1 MKFTIF
7 REMLDYM
14 AHISEVIDADL
25 NYYNG
30 AFQIKGERDGQVITI
45 ELTIEDKKEENKD
58 A

>member
-14 AHISEVIDADL
+14 AHICNVTDADL
-25 NYYNG
+25 NYCG
-30 AFQIKGERDGQVITI
+30 DRIIIEGESDGQVITMEVI
-45 ELTIEDKKEENKD
+45 VRNKEENKD